1 MIHVI
6 ATITLVPGK
15 RHAFLDEFHRVVP
28 LVRAENGC
36 LAYAPTTD
44 AVTDIAKQVPVRPD
58 TVVLIERW
66 ADLTYLKAHLIAP
79 HMDEYRAR
87 VKDLV
92 LSSQLQ
98 VLEQA

>member
-6 ATITLVPGK
+6 ATITVHPGK

-28 LVRAENGC
+28 LVRAEDGC
-36 LAYAPTTD
+36 LAYAPTID
-44 AVTDIAKQVPVRPD
+44 AATDISKQGPQRPD
-58 TVVLIERW
+58 TVVIIERW
-66 ADLTYLKAHLIAP
+66 SDLARLKAHLVAP
-79 HMDEYRAR
+79 HMEAYRAQ

-92 LSSQLQ
+92 ASSQLQ